1 MGVLPGFMMML
12 FAAYASA
19 NVGPLA
25 PETVSFLQQKPN
37 SDTDPQQVHVSLI
50 GENQMRITWITNDAN
65 VPSVVEY
72 GTSPGV
78 YNFSAKGENTSYT
91 YLGYRSG
98 QIHYVTLGPLEANTI
113 YYYRCGTYGPEY
125 SVKTPRSEFPITFA
139 IVGDLGQTGRTNS
152 TLQHIQ
158 QANYDVFLLPGDL
171 SYADTQ
177 QPLWDSFGMLVQPL
191 ASTRPWMVTEGD
203 HEIERIP
210 IVITTE
216 FIAYNARWRMPFE
229 ESGSSSNLYYSFEVA
244 GVHIVMLG
252 SYAEYK
258 QNSDQYEW
266 LQADL
271 SRVNK
276 TRTPW
281 IIVLFHVPWYNS
293 NAAHQGEGNDMRAAM
308 EPLLYAAKVD
318 IAFAGH
324 VHAYERFSRVYMN
337 TVNPCGAVHITI
349 GDGGNSQGLDSD
361 FLDSQPQWSLFRE
374 ASFGH
379 GELTIYNATHA
390 HWSWHRNDDDAS
402 ALADE
407 NWINNLSLSSNCTA
421 EDY

>member
-1 MGVLPGFMMML
+1 MGVLLGFMMML
-12 FAAYASA
+12 TAYASA
-19 NVGPLA
+19 YVGPPAGEAL
-25 PETVSFLQQKPN
+25 SILQQKTN
-37 SDTDPQQVHVSLI
+37 SDTDPQQVHVSLT

-65 VPSVVEY
+65 VSSIVEY
-72 GTSPGV
+72 GTSPGI
-78 YNFSAKGENTSYT
+78 YNSSAKGENTSYT

-98 QIHYVTLGPLEANTI
+98 QIHRVTLGPLETNTT

-125 SVKTPRSEFPITFA
+125 SVKTPGKQFPVTFA
-139 IVGDLGQTGRTNS
+139 IVGDLGQTGETNS

-158 QANYDVFLLPGDL
+158 QTNYDVFLLPGGL

-177 QPLWDSFGMLVQPL
+177 QPLWDSFGKLVQPL

-203 HEIERIP
+203 HEIETIP
-210 IVITTE
+210 IVVTTE

-229 ESGSSSNLYYSFEVA
+229 ESGSSSNLYYSFDVA

-276 TRTPW
+276 TMTPW

-293 NAAHQGEGNDMRAAM
+293 NAAHQGEGDDMRAIM

-324 VHAYERFSRVYMN
+324 VHAYERFGRVYMN
-337 TVNPCGAVHITI
+337 STNPCGAVHITI
-349 GDGGNSQGLDSD
+349 GDGGNSQGLDSH
-361 FLDSQPQWSLFRE
+361 FLDPQPQRSLFRE

-379 GELTIYNATHA
+379 GELRIRSATEA
-390 HWSWHRNDDDAS
+390 HWSWHRNQDDES
-402 ALADE
+402 VLADE
-407 NWINNLSLSSNCTA
+407 VWIDSLSASIRKSSV
-421 EDY
+421 

>member
-1 MGVLPGFMMML
+1 MILL
-12 FAAYASA
+12 LAIYASA
-19 NVGPLA
+19 YVGPPA
-25 PETVSFLQQKPN
+25 SETLPNLQQN
-37 SDTDPQQVHVSLI
+37 ASSDTDPQQVHVSWI
-50 GENQMRITWITNDAN
+50 GENQMRITWITNDTI

-72 GTSPGV
+72 GTSPGA
-78 YNFSAKGENTSYT
+78 YNSSAKGENTSYT
-91 YLGYRSG
+91 YLGFRSG
-98 QIHYVTLGPLEANTI
+98 QIHYVILGPLEANTI

-125 SVKTPRSEFPITFA
+125 SFKTPRSQFPITFA
-139 IVGDLGQTGRTNS
+139 IVGDLGQTGQTNS

-158 QANYDVFLLPGDL
+158 QTNYDVLLLPGGL

-191 ASTRPWMVTEGD
+191 ASRRPWMVTEGEE
-203 HEIERIP
+203 EIETIP
-210 IVITTE
+210 IVVTTE

-252 SYAEYK
+252 SFAKYK

-276 TRTPW
+276 TKTPW
-281 IIVLFHVPWYNS
+281 IIALFHVPWYNS
-293 NAAHQGEGNDMRAAM
+293 NAAHRGEGDDMRAAM
-308 EPLLYAAKVD
+308 EPLLYGAKVD
-318 IAFAGH
+318 IAFSGH
-324 VHAYERFSRVYMN
+324 IHAYERFSRVYMN
-337 TVNPCGAVHITI
+337 TANACGAVHITI
-349 GDGGNSQGLDSD
+349 GDGGGTKSLDSD
-361 FLDSQPQWSLFRE
+361 FLDPQPQWSLFRE

-390 HWSWHRNDDDAS
+390 QWRWHRNDDNAS
-402 ALADE
+402 TIADE
-407 NWINNLSLSSNCTA
+407 SWINNLSLSSNCTVGH
-421 EDY
+421 Y

>member
-293 NAAHQGEGNDMRAAM
+293 NAAHQDR
-308 EPLLYAAKVD
+308 KSV
-318 IAFAGH
+318 
-324 VHAYERFSRVYMN
+324 V
-337 TVNPCGAVHITI
+337 
-349 GDGGNSQGLDSD
+349 
-361 FLDSQPQWSLFRE
+361 
-374 ASFGH
+374 
-379 GELTIYNATHA
+379 
-390 HWSWHRNDDDAS
+390 
-402 ALADE
+402 
-407 NWINNLSLSSNCTA
+407 
-421 EDY
+421 